1 MKPSIKW
8 MAAPLAAALLAALGL
23 GALASSSAQA
33 ADLLSQQCVACHA
46 IAKPADASLERML
59 DRKGP
64 DLYYAG
70 NKFNKA
76 WLQVWLQNP
85 TVIRAGGVMFVNSV
99 KGSSDHTVDTID
111 AAKVPAHMKLSSAD
125 AATAADLLMALKV
138 DGLVTASAF
147 KNEPPNSMAPML
159 FSKLRGC
166 TSCHAA
172 KPGGTPASGPELYSA
187 GDRLQPD
194 FVMAFT
200 ANPQKFDA
208 HTWMPTLGL
217 TEADLQKITGHIATL
232 KTTEKK

>member
-1 MKPSIKW
+1 MKPALI
-8 MAAPLAAALLAALGL
+8 AAPLAAAVLT
-23 GALASSSAQA
+23 ALALSAVAGKAHA

-46 IAKPADASLERML
+46 ITKPADASLERML

-70 NKFNKA
+70 NKFNQA
-76 WLQVWLQNP
+76 WLQSWLQNP
-85 TVIRAGGVMFVNSV
+85 TVIRAGGVMFAKAV
-99 KGSSDHTVDTID
+99 KAGPDRTVDTID
-111 AAKVPAHMKLSSAD
+111 AAKVPAHMKLSAAD
-125 AATAADLLMALKV
+125 AATAAGLLMALKV
-138 DGLVTASAF
+138 DGLVTPGAF
-147 KNEPPNSMAPML
+147 KNEAPNAMAPML

-187 GDRLQPD
+187 GDRLQSD
-194 FVMAFT
+194 FVLAFT

-217 TEADLQKITGHIATL
+217 TDADLQKITGHIATL
-232 KTTEKK
+232 KTEKK